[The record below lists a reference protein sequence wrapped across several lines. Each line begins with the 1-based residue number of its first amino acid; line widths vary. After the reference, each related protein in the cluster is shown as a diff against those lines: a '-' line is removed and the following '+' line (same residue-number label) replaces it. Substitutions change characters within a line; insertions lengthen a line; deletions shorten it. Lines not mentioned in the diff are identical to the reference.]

1 MKKALVVSW
10 MVFFVFFQGC
20 KTEHKVEVDV
30 KPMQITIDV
39 NIRVDRQLE
48 DFFGNLDE
56 AAKSIRDENAETG
69 KTEESPGA
77 AESQSK

>member
-10 MVFFVFFQGC
+10 MVFFVFSQGC

-48 DFFGNLDE
+48 DFFGNSQNNH
-56 AAKSIRDENAETG
+56 SIVKTG
-69 KTEESPGA
+69 NGEKKFLLGDTIN
-77 AESQSK
+77 QLNYL

>member
-1 MKKALVVSW
+1 MKKALVVFCV
-10 MVFFVFFQGC
+10 VFFIFSQGC

-39 NIRVDRQLE
+39 NIRIDRQLE

-56 AAKSIRDENAETG
+56 AAKSIRGENTGTG
-69 KTEESPGA
+69 KTEESPGT
-77 AESQSK
+77 AEPQPK